1 MPQYIGSID
10 QGTSSTRFMVFDTA
24 GHIIASHQ
32 TEFAQV
38 LPQAGWVEHDLEV
51 IYQTVVTCI
60 QKTVADMSAMGLQPL
75 DIKAIGITNQR
86 ETTCVWDRLDGKPL
100 HHAIVWLDTRTQDT
114 VERLI
119 AATPSKSKHHFQS
132 ICGLPLSTYFSAV
145 KLRWLLDNIKAV
157 QDANQTDRL
166 MFGTIDSW
174 LIYRLT
180 GGVQGGIH
188 VTDVTNASR
197 TMLLNLKSLDWD
209 DGMLSFFGVNK
220 CSLPAVKSSSEVYG
234 LIADGPLMGIP
245 IAGDLGDQQAALVGQ
260 CCFQPGM
267 VKNTYG
273 TGCFMLCNTGETPT
287 FSKHGLLTTVG
298 YKLGNDAPAAYA
310 LEGSIAIAGAA
321 VKWLRDNLGI
331 ISEASQV
338 SEFAAKVPDTAGIYF
353 IPAFSGLF
361 APYWRDDVRGCIVGM
376 TQYTNKYHICRAAL
390 EATAFQTR
398 EILDAMNSDSG
409 QAIQLLRVDGGLTNS
424 DICMQIQADIAGV
437 GVDRPLMRE
446 TTALGAAL
454 AAGLAVGVWKSL
466 DDFSHVNQSD
476 IFKPATSSS
485 DREEQLA
492 GWKKAVQKL
501 F

>member
-1 MPQYIGSID
+1 ML
-10 QGTSSTRFMVFDTA
+10 T
-24 GHIIASHQ
+24 
-32 TEFAQV
+32 
-38 LPQAGWVEHDLEV
+38 
-51 IYQTVVTCI
+51 
-60 QKTVADMSAMGLQPL
+60 
-75 DIKAIGITNQR
+75 
-86 ETTCVWDRLDGKPL
+86 
-100 HHAIVWLDTRTQDT
+100 
-114 VERLI
+114 LI
-119 AATPSKSKHHFQS
+119 
-132 ICGLPLSTYFSAV
+132 
-145 KLRWLLDNIKAV
+145 
-157 QDANQTDRL
+157 
-166 MFGTIDSW
+166 
-174 LIYRLT
+174 
-180 GGVQGGIH
+180 
-188 VTDVTNASR
+188 
-197 TMLLNLKSLDWD
+197 
-209 DGMLSFFGVNK
+209 NK
-220 CSLPAVKSSSEVYG
+220 QL
-234 LIADGPLMGIP
+234 
-245 IAGDLGDQQAALVGQ
+245 
-260 CCFQPGM
+260 
-267 VKNTYG
+267 
-273 TGCFMLCNTGETPT
+273 
-287 FSKHGLLTTVG
+287 
-298 YKLGNDAPAAYA
+298 
-310 LEGSIAIAGAA
+310 GSIAIAGAA

-485 DREEQLA
+485 DREERLA
-492 GWKKAVQKL
+492 GWKKAVQRL

>member
-260 CCFQPGM
+260 CCFHPAWSKTPM
-267 VKNTYG
+267 ALAA
-273 TGCFMLCNTGETPT
+273 LC
-287 FSKHGLLTTVG
+287 
-298 YKLGNDAPAAYA
+298 Y
-310 LEGSIAIAGAA
+310 GSIAIAGAA